1 MIQIRSISDGD
12 KHFESGVFEYSKRLG
27 RDIQIINIK
36 PSKKD
41 TVQQI
46 VAGDTETIID
56 KIRLTR
62 KSKDAYFVLLSKE
75 GKSWTTEQWKFMLES
90 KKNSSIDIIFLI
102 GGPYGFDEL
111 LLGPVLDIKLSFGA
125 VTMPHWLVK
134 LVALEQIYRCLQIMS
149 WKQYHY

>member
-12 KHFESGVFEYSKRLG
+12 KHFESGIFEYCKRLG

-46 VAGDTETIID
+46 VSGDTETIMD
-56 KIRLTR
+56 KIKAAK
-62 KSKDAYFVLLSKE
+62 KSKDVYFVLLSKE
-75 GKSWTTEQWKFMLES
+75 GKSWATEEWRFMLEN
-90 KKNSSIDIIFLI
+90 KKNASIDIVFLI
-102 GGPYGFDEL
+102 GWPYGFDEL
-111 LLGPVLDIKLSFGA
+111 LLASLVDIKLSFGA
-125 VTMPHWLVK
+125 ITMPHWLVK
-134 LVALEQIYRCLQIMS
+134 LVVLEQIYRCTQIMA